1 MNHYDHSP
9 NLLHSPASCAEIVW
23 DVHFGPGLEASNALI
38 RSCDWMDMDA
48 RTRLGMYGAPNAHV
62 GAAFAVDYGE
72 TVEADGF
79 VLRNSNNRMNN
90 NR

>member
-1 MNHYDHSP
+1 MQT
-9 NLLHSPASCAEIVW
+9 LLVVDGTALAFRAFFAVPESIVDRSGKPANV
-23 DVHFGPGLEASNALI
+23 VHGFGSFLLRYLKEEQP
-38 RSCDWMDMDA
+38 
-48 RTRLGMYGAPNAHV
+48 THV

-72 TVEADGF
+72 NVEADGF